1 MPTTKHRINSRQKK
15 MVCNCGSK
23 KITRFVGGGKKA
35 SPKNTQAAKKLASM
49 TGAKKVA
56 PKKVAAKKQKGN
68 PCKCTN
74 PFAKK

>member
-23 KITRFVGGGKKA
+23 KITRFVGGKKA
-35 SPKNTQAAKKLASM
+35 STKQQQATKKLASM